1 MRINYFKEKQQITK
15 HTHHTIWH
23 FRAKTA
29 LLTEKGVQMAYMCVL
44 APSRECD
51 GCQECEEHEEEYDNS
66 DFDRD
71 YERDEAYIR
80 FLEKEDY

>member
-1 MRINYFKEKQQITK
+1 
-15 HTHHTIWH
+15 
-23 FRAKTA
+23 
-29 LLTEKGVQMAYMCVL
+29 MAYMCVL

-66 DFDRD
+66 DFE
-71 YERDEAYIR
+71 YEHERDEAYIR